1 MPVKQNILY
10 LLCIS
15 TCFCACSVTNNAAKK
30 SRDFGKFPA
39 VSAGTETKL
48 LDVGFS
54 MPQVMTIY
62 KDSLLLV
69 VNNPGENPHHI
80 RVFDINKKKAI
91 DNILPASGKKGGAL
105 SFMTVRIT
113 DSLVWVFD
121 VFKNGFIVADL
132 NTVLKGNGG
141 LESYSEYR
149 LKPQVFYYDAMLLN
163 RNEAL
168 LNGNYDT
175 DEKLVY
181 VNFLDSARNKELLSY
196 QKDAD
201 IGSSRTSK
209 MSYESFMMLKP
220 DKKKLILA
228 ARYADQFELLALD
241 SGKYKKIRGP
251 VGFLPDLDPF
261 EDNSGVTVATPGQQT
276 LYGFLKGHTTERF
289 FYMLFSGN
297 PAKSHHRFF
306 GNKIFVFDWEGNP
319 VKQINLKNE
328 IVDFAVTSDDKIIYT
343 LNYQTRFI
351 SLVELDK

>member
-1 MPVKQNILY
+1 M
-10 LLCIS
+10 CIS
-15 TCFCACSVTNNAAKK
+15 TFFYACSVTNSSAKK
-30 SRDFGKFPA
+30 GRDFEKFPE
-39 VSAGTETKL
+39 VSARTETKL
-48 LDVGFS
+48 LDVGFP

-69 VNNPGENPHHI
+69 VNNLDDNPHHI

-121 VFKNGFIVADL
+121 VFKNGFIVANL
-132 NTVLKGNGG
+132 NTVLKGNGA
-141 LESYSEYR
+141 LEFYSEYR

-168 LNGNYDT
+168 LSGNYDT

-220 DKKKLILA
+220 DKNKLVLA
-228 ARYADQFELLALD
+228 ARYADQFELLALEN
-241 SGKYKKIRGP
+241 GKYKKIRGP
-251 VGFLPDLDPF
+251 VGILPDLDPF

-276 LYGFLKGHTTERF
+276 LYGFLKGHATEKY
-289 FYMLFSGN
+289 FYLLFSGH
-297 PAKSHHRFF
+297 PVKSHHRFF
-306 GNKIFVFDWEGNP
+306 GNKIFVYDWEGNP

-328 IVDFAVTSDDKIIYT
+328 IVDFAVTSDDQVLYS
-343 LNYQTRFI
+343 LNAQTKTI
-351 SLVELDK
+351 SVAELTW